1 MPTELGTPHGQ
12 KLINKTMGLI
22 KGIFAEKRS
31 EMNQLVQKHKSSS
44 TLKQIVTV
52 LSHTENS
59 RKNVS

>member
-44 TLKQIVTV
+44 TLKK
-52 LSHTENS
+52 L
-59 RKNVS
+59 